1 MMGDVHHQ
9 GITES
14 ITSSV
19 YFTLEDAVDTTPVP
33 TDGGSNGGDD
43 NTSLDEN
50 VSAGE
55 DSKLLTY
62 AMYAGGGIL
71 GLGMVIVA
79 GSILF
84 GGRSDFDDDDED
96 EDDWEDSFSTF
107 DDDAPSASKAL
118 SRVNRP
124 DSVKFQERRNKP
136 EPEPEP
142 EPEYYEPEYEEE
154 WQEESDDGITV
165 DEDGTEWW
173 EDDDGIWW
181 YRTPEMDDWAE
192 FEE

>member
-1 MMGDVHHQ
+1 MAHVHHQ
-9 GITES
+9 GN
-14 ITSSV
+14 
-19 YFTLEDAVDTTPVP
+19 TTPINYQIPITIEGDTEVIP
-33 TDGGSNGGDD
+33 GSGGDGDD

-71 GLGMVIVA
+71 GLGIVIVA
-79 GSILF
+79 GSMLF
-84 GGRSDFDDDDED
+84 GGRSDFDDDEDED

-107 DDDAPSASKAL
+107 DEDAPSASKAL

-173 EDDDGIWW
+173 EDDDRVWW